1 METAMAIALLQLSK
15 IVDGRK
21 PNLGL
26 TKDQQ
31 EFLEWVA
38 QQEEPIDI
46 EQMFAETQGEY
57 GNGSKLPTIDVKYI
71 LERLNAKR

>member
-1 METAMAIALLQLSK
+1 MAISLLQLSK

-21 PNLGL
+21 PDLGL
-26 TKDQQ
+26 TQDQQ

-46 EQMFAETQGEY
+46 EQMFAESQGQY
-57 GNGSKLPTIDVKYI
+57 GNNTNLSKIDVQHI
-71 LERLNAKR
+71 LNRLNGKQ